1 MIEPYFLI
9 FWAAWLIL
17 LLLAALRVSSFG
29 AARRWQDRKW
39 KERDRNQQAAAVI
52 VPVKGF
58 DIQATPRFFDT
69 LLAQDYLNYRVIVC
83 FESWDDPVAEWLQ
96 ENLGLSVSNPTWTHP
111 VHVSGLKSI
120 TLISAGPAQN
130 EGQKVHNQ
138 IAAFRELKPED
149 KLIAFADADVVFK
162 SNWLVQLLAPLNLG
176 THQLATTYRWL
187 VPTRPTLPNQFAS
200 IINGSIA
207 TQGGTELL
215 TVLWGGSMAMNRE
228 LFEDL
233 KIPKLLSGS
242 LNDDLRISKA
252 ARKAGNRIAFIR
264 SLILPTP
271 IDFTWRSFFEFA
283 KRQYTQVKFFS
294 PILYVGVNFV
304 LGFYALGAL
313 SLLAALA
320 YGYFYAWIPIA
331 AACVIDQIRGLAR
344 QQVYLSLFPEKE
356 IRRKLFQ
363 TCWLEHMLTPVWMLM
378 HQFLLVSTWTQNR
391 ITWAGIRYQLIA
403 KDKTKVLHRSNSFR
417 NLPLHAPG
425 LAIITEPTDGRR
437 GTCTEPIN
445 PPGKSRACPVQSK
458 PKSMSAVDT
467 AQVDTIRPSNPSP
480 PKSARLFA
488 YPSLYFSV
496 PPNSSATRF
505 SNLLAGYPSPAQSAF
520 RMNPRLQR
528 VAIPK
533 YALMK
538 LSRYEPPGCSSPL
551 WAEKLSRGTIKAE
564 TVRLISESARVS
576 KIRRPRSEV
585 ILQRKA
591 SVPHRKKETKP
602 HSRLCKVLKKH
613 RLKPTKYPR
622 PDRGLASINSLVPYP
637 TEEKLIKET
646 PLIAKEAPIESCQLP
661 LTAGRSHD
669 SITAPC
675 YRTDR
680 SASAVTKS
688 GRRSGR
694 ADQLSTARRQPIR
707 IRPLVRKASGRHR

>member
-9 FWAAWLIL
+9 FWAAWLVL

-39 KERDRNQQAAAVI
+39 RDRDRNQQAAAVI

-96 ENLGLSVSNPTWTHP
+96 ENLGLSVSNPTLTHP
-111 VHVSGLKSI
+111 EHCSGLKSI

-138 IAAFRELKPED
+138 IAAFRVLKPED
-149 KLIAFADADVVFK
+149 KLIAFADADIVFK
-162 SNWLVQLLAPLNLG
+162 SNWLIQLLAPLNLR

-187 VPTRPTLPNQFAS
+187 VPKRPTLPNLFAS
-200 IINGSIA
+200 VINGSIA

-215 TVLWGGSMAMNRE
+215 TVLWGGSMAMSRE

-233 KIPKLLSGS
+233 NIPKLLSGS

-294 PILYVGVNFV
+294 PILYAGVNFV

-313 SLLAALA
+313 SLVAALA

-331 AACVIDQIRGLAR
+331 AACIIDQIRGLAR

-356 IRRKLFQ
+356 IRQKLFS

-391 ITWAGIRYQLIA
+391 ITWAGIRYQLLA
-403 KDKTKVLHRSNSFR
+403 KDKTKVLHRSD
-417 NLPLHAPG
+417 
-425 LAIITEPTDGRR
+425 PTR
-437 GTCTEPIN
+437 
-445 PPGKSRACPVQSK
+445 KQS
-458 PKSMSAVDT
+458 
-467 AQVDTIRPSNPSP
+467 
-480 PKSARLFA
+480 
-488 YPSLYFSV
+488 
-496 PPNSSATRF
+496 TR
-505 SNLLAGYPSPAQSAF
+505 
-520 RMNPRLQR
+520 
-528 VAIPK
+528 
-533 YALMK
+533 
-538 LSRYEPPGCSSPL
+538 
-551 WAEKLSRGTIKAE
+551 
-564 TVRLISESARVS
+564 
-576 KIRRPRSEV
+576 
-585 ILQRKA
+585 
-591 SVPHRKKETKP
+591 
-602 HSRLCKVLKKH
+602 
-613 RLKPTKYPR
+613 
-622 PDRGLASINSLVPYP
+622 
-637 TEEKLIKET
+637 
-646 PLIAKEAPIESCQLP
+646 
-661 LTAGRSHD
+661 
-669 SITAPC
+669 
-675 YRTDR
+675 
-680 SASAVTKS
+680 
-688 GRRSGR
+688 
-694 ADQLSTARRQPIR
+694 
-707 IRPLVRKASGRHR
+707 